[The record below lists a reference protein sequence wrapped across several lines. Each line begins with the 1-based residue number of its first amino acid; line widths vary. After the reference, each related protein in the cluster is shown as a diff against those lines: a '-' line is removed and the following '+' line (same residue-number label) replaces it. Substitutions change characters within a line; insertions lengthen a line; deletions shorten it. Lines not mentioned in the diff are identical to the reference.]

1 MDNKVLFVALVVIG
15 VAALVLMLSAYIPFL
30 FRGSSHGTD
39 PLKDL
44 DPLPAEER
52 VALVE
57 DPHTSAKLR
66 LELIRN
72 ARESIIISYHTFSD
86 GIYSSMF
93 VSELM
98 QAADRGVH
106 ITFMND
112 GMIGGLCSGS
122 RKIAAIMNSH
132 ENFEMYFYEPWSLIP
147 YRWNNRLHDKY
158 LLVDGQYLLTGGRN
172 ISDKTFMPDGF
183 RHDVVFDRDIFIIGE
198 KDRGI
203 MQSVAYYDSCLK
215 ASKCTRRMKVKDIP
229 RERIDELIRLGNDN
243 TEKHP
248 ELGGKVDSMKFFE
261 VESIR
266 LISNPIGRGS
276 KEPIIWNE
284 ILRLARENPGRMII
298 QSPYIVPYNQQLRE
312 LHELDK
318 EMVFIT
324 NSLRTTPNLP
334 AFPHYLRNRYKIQ
347 NIAPIYEYAL
357 EGSVHSK
364 SIMIGDDI
372 SIIGSFNFDPR
383 SLHLDTETMY
393 VIESREF
400 KVHLE
405 NVTEQWKSAS
415 IIRVDDEKPV
425 YPEGFTDN
433 YSFLVI
439 KDFLFRILSVIL
451 WPVMILV

>member
-1 MDNKVLFVALVVIG
+1 MPTRIAMIALAILG
-15 VAALVLMLSAYIPFL
+15 IAALLLLLSAYVPFL
-30 FRGSSHGTD
+30 FRGSSHAGN
-39 PLKDL
+39 PLEGFT
-44 DPLPAEER
+44 PLPAEET

-57 DPHTSAKLR
+57 DAHTSAKLR

-72 ARESIIISYHTFSD
+72 AEESILISYHTFAD

-98 QAADRGVH
+98 KAADRGVH

-122 RKIAAIMNSH
+122 RKIARIMNSH
-132 ENFEMYFYEPWSLIP
+132 ENFEMYFYEPFSLIP
-147 YRWNNRLHDKY
+147 YRWHNRLHDKY
-158 LLVDGQYLLTGGRN
+158 LLVDGKHLLTGGRN

-183 RHDVVFDRDIFIIGE
+183 RKEVVFDRDIFIEGE

-203 MQSVAYYDSCLK
+203 MQSVAFYDSALK
-215 ASKCTRRMKVKDIP
+215 SSKCTKRMKRGKVP
-229 RERIDELIRLGNDN
+229 REKIDELIRLGEENA
-243 TEKHP
+243 EKHP
-248 ELGGKVDSMKFFE
+248 ELGGDVESLTFFKVD
-261 VESIR
+261 SIR

-276 KEPIIWNE
+276 KKDLIWQE
-284 ILRLARENPGRMII
+284 ILSIAREKPGKLII
-298 QSPYIVPYNQQLRE
+298 QSPYIVPFNSQLRD
-312 LHELDK
+312 LYALGK
-318 EMVFIT
+318 ETVFVT

-334 AFPHYLRNRYKIQ
+334 AYPHYLRNRYKIQ
-347 NIAPIYEYAL
+347 DIGNIYEYAL

-364 SIMIGDDI
+364 SMMIGDDI

-400 KVHLE
+400 KEYLE
-405 NVTEQWKSAS
+405 SVTERWKNAS
-415 IIRVDDEKPV
+415 IVRVDNEKTI

-433 YSFLVI
+433 YTFLVI
-439 KDFLFRILSVIL
+439 KDFIFRALSVLL
-451 WPVMILV
+451 WPLMILV

>member
-1 MDNKVLFVALVVIG
+1 MGNRILI
-15 VAALVLMLSAYIPFL
+15 AALLAVGIIALILLLSAYIPFL
-30 FRGSSHGTD
+30 FRGSSKAGN
-39 PLKDL
+39 PLEGFS
-44 DPLPAEER
+44 PLPAEER

-72 ARESIIISYHTFSD
+72 AKESILISYHTFAD

-122 RKIAAIMNSH
+122 RDIANSMNSH
-132 ENFEMYFYEPWSLIP
+132 ENFEMYFYEPWSFIP
-147 YRWNNRLHDKY
+147 YRWHNRLHDKY
-158 LLVDGQYLLTGGRN
+158 LLVDGEYLLTGGRN

-183 RHDVVFDRDIFIIGE
+183 KHDVVFDRDIFIEGE

-203 MQSVAYYDSCLK
+203 MQSVTYYDSCLK
-215 ASKCTRRMKVKDIP
+215 KSKCTKRMKVKDVP
-229 RERIDELIRLGNDN
+229 REKIDELIQLGIDN

-248 ELGGKVDSMKFFE
+248 ELGGKVEQLKFFN
-261 VESIR
+261 VDSIR

-276 KEPIIWNE
+276 KKALIWDE
-284 ILRLARENPGRMII
+284 ILRLAEETPGKMII
-298 QSPYIVPYNQQLRE
+298 QSPYIVPFNSQLRE
-312 LHELDK
+312 LYAIHKDMLF
-318 EMVFIT
+318 VT

-347 NIAPIYEYAL
+347 DIAPIYEYAL

-400 KVHLE
+400 KEYLE
-405 NVTEQWKSAS
+405 SVTEQWKGAS
-415 IIRVDDEKPV
+415 IVRKDNEEPV
-425 YPEGFTDN
+425 YPQGFTDN

-439 KDFLFRILSVIL
+439 KDFIFRVLSVIL
-451 WPVMILV
+451 WPIMILV

>member
-1 MDNKVLFVALVVIG
+1 MLNRILIAASTVVGIIALI
-15 VAALVLMLSAYIPFL
+15 LLLSAYIPFL
-30 FRGSSHGTD
+30 FRGFSHAES
-39 PLKDL
+39 PLQGFE
-44 DPLPAEER
+44 PLPAKER

-72 ARESIIISYHTFSD
+72 AKESILISYHTFAD

-122 RKIAAIMNSH
+122 RNIANIMNSH
-132 ENFEMYFYEPWSLIP
+132 ENFEMYFYEPFSIIP
-147 YRWNNRLHDKY
+147 YRWHNRLHDKY

-183 RHDVVFDRDIFIIGE
+183 NHDVVFDRDIFIEGE

-203 MQSVAYYDSCLK
+203 MQSVTYYDSCLK
-215 ASKCTRRMKVKDIP
+215 ASTCTKRMKVRNVP
-229 RERIDELIRLGNDN
+229 RDKIDELIQLGISN
-243 TEKHP
+243 TAKHQ
-248 ELGGKVDSMKFFE
+248 ELGGE
-261 VESIR
+261 VENLRFFDVDGIR

-276 KEPIIWNE
+276 KKPLIWNE
-284 ILRLARENPGRMII
+284 ILRLARETSGKMII
-298 QSPYIVPYNQQLRE
+298 QSPYIVPFNSQLRE
-312 LHELDK
+312 LYGLHKDMLF
-318 EMVFIT
+318 VT

-334 AFPHYLRNRYKIQ
+334 AFPHYLRNRYKIED
-347 NIAPIYEYAL
+347 IAPIYEYAL

-393 VIESREF
+393 VIESKEF
-400 KVHLE
+400 RDYLAT
-405 NVTEQWKSAS
+405 VTEQWKGAS
-415 IIRVDDEKPV
+415 IVRKDNEEPV

-433 YSFLVI
+433 YTFLVI
-439 KDFLFRILSVIL
+439 KDFIFRVLSVIL
-451 WPVMILV
+451 WPIMILV